1 MKKLLLA
8 LFLSAGIITAAQAQS
23 SVTVYGL
30 LDVGYIG
37 KNMKGTPSTATNTLN
52 SNQFGSSAQSSSR
65 LGFRGVEDLGGG
77 TTAFFTIETGVTP
90 TSSTL
95 SSFNNRQSFV
105 GIGQKGLGNMAIGT
119 QYGPIHKAVAATD
132 PGQLNNTIGS
142 VIYPAAGTDG
152 GQNSADAAYTI
163 RFANSLTAT
172 MDRRAGFSFNGI
184 YSMNNQTSTKTGA
197 TTGGQVDATAYGL
210 GADYSRG
217 NFYATL
223 AYQSVKSINNT
234 AATAS
239 VSSSFVGT
247 NTTDSQLYAGATY
260 DLKIVKLFAGYTD
273 RKIQSNLNS
282 NDSLNR
288 TAQQIGARG
297 NLTKKVEGW
306 ASVGNGKYNAF
317 GTNQATANF
326 TAYQLGANY
335 WMSKRTNLYAIAGST
350 QTSSTSTTG
359 ALSGNMYATGIR
371 HTF

>member
-1 MKKLLLA
+1 MKKLLATLM
-8 LFLSAGIITAAQAQS
+8 LSLGVATAAQAQS

-30 LDVGYIG
+30 IDAGFSG
-37 KNMKGTPSTATNTLN
+37 KNLKGSPATATNTLN

-65 LGFRGVEDLGGG
+65 LGFRGTEDLGGG
-77 TTAFFTIETGVTP
+77 TSAFFTIETGLTP

-105 GIGQKGLGNMAIGT
+105 GLAQKGLGNVAVGM
-119 QYGPIHKAVAATD
+119 QYTPVHKAVGATD
-132 PGQLNNTIGS
+132 PGQLNNVIGS
-142 VIYPAAGTDG
+142 VIYPQAGTDG
-152 GQNSADAAYTI
+152 GQASADAAYTI
-163 RFANSLTAT
+163 RLANSLTAT
-172 MDRRAGFSFNGI
+172 TERMAGFSANAL
-184 YSMNNQTSTKTGA
+184 YSLNNQDSTKTGS

-210 GADYSRG
+210 GVDYTRG
-217 NFYATL
+217 NLYATV
-223 AYQSVKSINNT
+223 AYQSIKSVNDT
-234 AATAS
+234 SATAS
-239 VSSSFVGT
+239 VSSAFVGT

-260 DLKIVKLFAGYTD
+260 DFKIVKLFAGYTD

-282 NDSLNR
+282 ADQLNR

-297 NLTKKVEGW
+297 FITSKVEGW
-306 ASVGNGKYNAF
+306 ASVGNGRYSAF

-326 TAYQLGANY
+326 TAYQVGTNY

-350 QTSSTSTTG
+350 QTSSTRQTG

>member
-23 SVTVYGL
+23 SVTIYGI

-52 SNQFGSSAQSSSR
+52 SNQFGSSAETSSR
-65 LGFRGVEDLGGG
+65 LGFRGTEDLGGG
-77 TTAFFTIETGVTP
+77 TSAFFTIETGLTP

-95 SSFNNRQSFV
+95 SSFNNRQTFV
-105 GIGQKGLGNMAIGT
+105 GLAQKGVGNMAVGT
-119 QYGPIHKAVAATD
+119 QYGPIHKAVGATD
-132 PGQLNNTIGS
+132 PGQFNNVIGS

-152 GQNSADAAYTI
+152 GQSSADAAYTI

-172 MDRRAGFSFNGI
+172 TERFKGFSINAL
-184 YSMNNQTSTKTGA
+184 YSLNNQNSTQTGA
-197 TTGGQVDATAYGL
+197 TTGGTVNNTAYGF
-210 GADYSRG
+210 GADYTLG
-217 NFYATL
+217 KFYATV
-223 AYQSVKSINNT
+223 AYQSVKSINDT
-234 AATAS
+234 SATAS
-239 VSSSFVGT
+239 ISSSFVGT
-247 NTTDSQLYAGATY
+247 NTTDNQLYAGATY
-260 DLKIVKLFAGYTD
+260 DLNFVKLFAGYTD

-282 NDSLNR
+282 GDELNR
-288 TAQQIGARG
+288 TAQQIGARAF
-297 NLTKKVEGW
+297 LTKKVEGW
-306 ASVGNGKYNAF
+306 ASVGNGRYNAF

-359 ALSGNMYATGIR
+359 SLSGNMYALGAR